1 MRQYG
6 LDKHQAATRCRAPR
20 RKLAMSAGGHKLNLS
35 AGLASV
41 SVALILVALKFWALQ
56 ETGAL
61 SVAASLADSALD
73 LLVSMTGLMAIIYA
87 ARPADDD
94 HRFGHT
100 SAEDLAALGQALL
113 LAGVAV
119 YIGYGALVRLFAAV
133 PPELEN
139 EASGILVMGVS
150 IAITLA
156 LVLWQRRVVKRT
168 GSKVVAADSLHYV
181 ADLIPNI
188 GAMLALAV
196 SSFWAVPQLDS
207 IVAIL
212 AAIILLYGAFRIG
225 GKAFDAL
232 MDRSASP
239 ETMARLAEIIEGW
252 PGLHG
257 YHDLKT
263 RTAGSTLFVQV
274 HIELDGAQSLH
285 QAHDIGKAL
294 KQGILLAYP
303 QADVIIHKDLARD

>member
-1 MRQYG
+1 
-6 LDKHQAATRCRAPR
+6 
-20 RKLAMSAGGHKLNLS
+20 MSAGKDKLNLS
-35 AGLASV
+35 AGVASV
-41 SVALILVALKFWALQ
+41 SVALVLAGLKYWALR

-113 LAGVAV
+113 LAGVAL
-119 YIGYGALVRLFAAV
+119 YIGYGAVARLFAEV
-133 PPELEN
+133 PPPLEN
-139 EASGILVMGVS
+139 ETSGIVVMLVS
-150 IAITLA
+150 IGITLA

-168 GSKVVAADSLHYV
+168 GSKVVAADSLHYM
-181 ADLIPNI
+181 ADLIPNF
-188 GAMLALAV
+188 GAVLALGV
-196 SSFWAVPQLDS
+196 SSYWAFPQLDS

-232 MDRSASP
+232 MDRSASS
-239 ETMARLAEIIEGW
+239 ETMAKLAEIIEAC
-252 PGLHG
+252 PQVFG

-263 RTAGSTLFVQV
+263 RTAGTTLFVQV
-274 HIELDGAQSLH
+274 HIELDEAQSLRA
-285 QAHDIGKAL
+285 AHDIGKAL
-294 KQGILLAYP
+294 KQKIRDAYP
-303 QADVIIHKDLARD
+303 QSDVIIHKDLARGSRDV

>member
-1 MRQYG
+1 
-6 LDKHQAATRCRAPR
+6 
-20 RKLAMSAGGHKLNLS
+20 MSAGGHKLNLS
-35 AGLASV
+35 AGIASV
-41 SVALILVALKFWALQ
+41 VVALLLVGLKMWALQ

-100 SAEDLAALGQALL
+100 SAEDLAALGQAVL

-119 YIGYGALVRLFAAV
+119 YIGYGAVARLFADV
-133 PPELEN
+133 PPQLKN
-139 EASGILVMGVS
+139 ETSGIYVMAIS

-188 GAMLALAV
+188 GAMVALAV
-196 SSFWAVPQLDS
+196 SSYWALPQLDS

-232 MDRSASP
+232 MDRAASP
-239 ETMARLAEIIEGW
+239 ETMVRLGGIIAAH

-285 QAHDIGKAL
+285 AAHDIGKAL
-294 KQGILLAYP
+294 KQEILQAYP
-303 QADVIIHKDLARD
+303 QADVIIHKDLAREKHDT

>member
-1 MRQYG
+1 
-6 LDKHQAATRCRAPR
+6 
-20 RKLAMSAGGHKLNLS
+20 MSGGGHRLNLS

-41 SVALILVALKFWALQ
+41 SVALVLVALKFWALQ

-119 YIGYGALVRLFAAV
+119 YIGYGAMARLFAEV
-133 PPELEN
+133 PPPLKN
-139 EASGILVMGVS
+139 EASGILVMLIS

-188 GAMLALAV
+188 AAVLALAV
-196 SSFWAVPQLDS
+196 SSFWAFPQLDS

-212 AAIILLYGAFRIG
+212 AAIILLLGAFRIG

-239 ETMARLAEIIEGW
+239 ETMLRLGKIIEAH
-252 PGLHG
+252 PGLFG

-274 HIELDGAQSLH
+274 HIELDEKQSLRA
-285 QAHDIGKAL
+285 AHDIGKAL
-294 KQGILLAYP
+294 KREILQAYP
-303 QADVIIHKDLARD
+303 QADVIIHKDLARDTNDT

>member
-1 MRQYG
+1 
-6 LDKHQAATRCRAPR
+6 
-20 RKLAMSAGGHKLNLS
+20 MSAGGHKLNLS

-41 SVALILVALKFWALQ
+41 FVAMVLVALKFWALQ

-73 LLVSMTGLMAIIYA
+73 LAVSMTGLMAIVYA

-100 SAEDLAALGQALL
+100 SAEDLAALGQAVL

-119 YIGYGALVRLFAAV
+119 YIGYGALSRLFAEV
-133 PPELEN
+133 PPKLQN
-139 EASGILVMGVS
+139 ESSGIMVMAIS
-150 IAITLA
+150 IVITLA

-168 GSKVVAADSLHYV
+168 GSRVVAADSLHYV

-196 SSFWAVPQLDS
+196 SSFWAFPQLDS
-207 IVAIL
+207 LIAIL
-212 AAIILLYGAFRIG
+212 AAIILLNGAYRIG
-225 GKAFDAL
+225 GAAFDAL

-239 ETMARLAEIIEGW
+239 ETMQKLSEIIESW
-252 PGLHG
+252 PGLYG

-274 HIELDGAQSLH
+274 HIELDGAQSLRA
-285 QAHDIGKAL
+285 AHDIGKAL
-294 KQGILLAYP
+294 KRGILDAYP
-303 QADVIIHKDLARD
+303 QADVIIHKDLARDWDDS

>member
-1 MRQYG
+1 MNSGTHR
-6 LDKHQAATRCRAPR
+6 
-20 RKLAMSAGGHKLNLS
+20 LNLS

-41 SVALILVALKFWALQ
+41 AVALVLVGLKFWALQ

-94 HRFGHT
+94 HRFGHS

-119 YIGYGALVRLFAAV
+119 YIGYGAMKRLFAEV
-133 PPELEN
+133 PPPLHN
-139 EASGILVMGVS
+139 EASGLVVMGVS

-156 LVLWQRRVVKRT
+156 LVLWQRRVVRRT
-168 GSKVVAADSLHYV
+168 GSRVVAADSLHYL

-188 GAMLALAV
+188 GALLALAV
-196 SSFWAVPQLDS
+196 SSFWAFPQLDS
-207 IVAIL
+207 VVAIL
-212 AAIILLYGAFRIG
+212 AALILLYGAFRIG

-239 ETMARLAEIIEGW
+239 EVMARLAGIIEAH

-274 HIELDGAQSLH
+274 HIELDGAQSLRE
-285 QAHDIGKAL
+285 AHEIGKAL
-294 KQGILLAYP
+294 KRRIVQAYP
-303 QADVIIHKDLARD
+303 KADVIIHKDLARDTDGL

>member
-1 MRQYG
+1 
-6 LDKHQAATRCRAPR
+6 
-20 RKLAMSAGGHKLNLS
+20 MSAGGHRLNLS

-41 SVALILVALKFWALQ
+41 GVALILVALKFWALQ

-119 YIGYGALVRLFAAV
+119 YIGYGAVARLFSEV
-133 PPELEN
+133 PPPLKN
-139 EASGILVMGVS
+139 ESTGILVMLIS

-181 ADLIPNI
+181 ADLIPNL

-196 SSFWAVPQLDS
+196 SSFWAFPQLDS

-232 MDRSASP
+232 MDRSAGP
-239 ETMARLAEIIEGW
+239 ETMARLGEIIEAH
-252 PGLHG
+252 PGLYG
-257 YHDLKT
+257 FHDLKT

-274 HIELDGAQSLH
+274 HIELDEKQSLRT
-285 QAHDIGKAL
+285 AHDIGKAL
-294 KQGILLAYP
+294 KQEILRTYP
-303 QADVIIHKDLARD
+303 QADVIIHKDLARESDDT

>member
-1 MRQYG
+1 V
-6 LDKHQAATRCRAPR
+6 
-20 RKLAMSAGGHKLNLS
+20 SVGGHKLNLS

-41 SVALILVALKFWALQ
+41 GVALVLVGLKFWAVQ

-100 SAEDLAALGQALL
+100 SAEDLAALGQAVL

-119 YIGYGALVRLFAAV
+119 FIGYGAGQRLFTDV
-133 PPELEN
+133 PPPLEN
-139 EASGILVMGVS
+139 ETSGIMVMLVS

-156 LVLWQRRVVKRT
+156 LVAWQRRVVRRT

-188 GAMLALAV
+188 GAVMALAV
-196 SSFWAVPQLDS
+196 SSFWAIPQLDS
-207 IVAIL
+207 VVAIL

-225 GKAFDAL
+225 GRAFDAL

-239 ETMARLAEIIEGW
+239 ETMANLAEIIEAS
-252 PGLHG
+252 PQVFG

-263 RTAGSTLFVQV
+263 RTAGTTLFVQV
-274 HIELDGAQSLH
+274 HIELDEAQSLRA
-285 QAHDIGKAL
+285 AHDIGKAL
-294 KQGILLAYP
+294 KRKIRDAYP
-303 QADVIIHKDLARD
+303 LADVIIHKDLARKIA

>member
-1 MRQYG
+1 
-6 LDKHQAATRCRAPR
+6 
-20 RKLAMSAGGHKLNLS
+20 MSAGRHKLNLS

-41 SVALILVALKFWALQ
+41 GVALVLVGLKFWALQ

-100 SAEDLAALGQALL
+100 SAEDLAALGQAVL
-113 LAGVAV
+113 LAGVALF
-119 YIGYGALVRLFAAV
+119 IGYGAVQRLFAEV
-133 PPELEN
+133 PPPLQN
-139 EASGILVMGVS
+139 ETSGIMVMLVS

-188 GAMLALAV
+188 GAVLALAV
-196 SSFWAVPQLDS
+196 SSFWAVPQFDS
-207 IVAIL
+207 VVAIL
-212 AAIILLYGAFRIG
+212 AAIILLLGAFRIG
-225 GKAFDAL
+225 GRAFDAL

-239 ETMARLAEIIEGW
+239 ETMANLAEIIEGS
-252 PGLHG
+252 PKVFG

-263 RTAGSTLFVQV
+263 RTAGTTLFVQV
-274 HIELDGAQSLH
+274 HIELDEAQSLRA
-285 QAHDIGKAL
+285 AHDIGKAL
-294 KQGILLAYP
+294 KRKIRDAYP
-303 QADVIIHKDLARD
+303 QADVIIHQDLAREINDI

>member
-1 MRQYG
+1 
-6 LDKHQAATRCRAPR
+6 
-20 RKLAMSAGGHKLNLS
+20 MSAGGHKLNLS

-41 SVALILVALKFWALQ
+41 GVALVLVGLKFWALQ
-56 ETGAL
+56 ETNAL

-73 LLVSMTGLMAIIYA
+73 FLMSMTGLMAIIYA

-119 YIGYGALVRLFAAV
+119 YIGYGAIQRLFAEV
-133 PPELEN
+133 PPPLAN
-139 EASGILVMGVS
+139 ETSGIAVMLAS

-168 GSKVVAADSLHYV
+168 GSKVVAADNLHYI

-188 GAMLALAV
+188 GAVLALAV
-196 SSFWAVPQLDS
+196 SSYWAYSHLDS
-207 IVAIL
+207 VVAVL

-239 ETMARLAEIIEGW
+239 EIMANLAEIIEGF
-252 PGLHG
+252 PQIFGF
-257 YHDLKT
+257 HDLKT
-263 RTAGSTLFVQV
+263 RTAGTTLFVQV
-274 HIELDGAQSLH
+274 HIELDEAQSLRA
-285 QAHDIGKAL
+285 AHDIGKAL
-294 KQGILLAYP
+294 KRTIREAYP
-303 QADVIIHKDLARD
+303 RADVIIHKDLARENNGI

>member
-1 MRQYG
+1 
-6 LDKHQAATRCRAPR
+6 
-20 RKLAMSAGGHKLNLS
+20 MSAGGHKLNLS

-41 SVALILVALKFWALQ
+41 LVALLLVALKFWALQ

-73 LLVSMTGLMAIIYA
+73 LAVSMTGLMAIVYA

-100 SAEDLAALGQALL
+100 SAEDLAALGQAVL

-119 YIGYGALVRLFAAV
+119 YIGYGALSRLFAEV
-133 PPELEN
+133 PPKLQN
-139 EASGILVMGVS
+139 ESSGIMVMAIS
-150 IAITLA
+150 IVITLA

-168 GSKVVAADSLHYV
+168 GSRVVAADSLHYV

-196 SSFWAVPQLDS
+196 SSFWAFPQLDS
-207 IVAIL
+207 LIAIL
-212 AAIILLYGAFRIG
+212 AAIILLNGAYRIG
-225 GKAFDAL
+225 GAAFDAL

-239 ETMARLAEIIEGW
+239 ETMQKLSEIIESW
-252 PGLHG
+252 PGLYG

-274 HIELDGAQSLH
+274 HIELDGAQSLRA
-285 QAHDIGKAL
+285 AHDIGKAL
-294 KQGILLAYP
+294 KRGILDAYP
-303 QADVIIHKDLARD
+303 QADVIIHKDLARDWDDS

>member
-1 MRQYG
+1 M
-6 LDKHQAATRCRAPR
+6 
-20 RKLAMSAGGHKLNLS
+20 AMSGAHPAPKHRLNLS

-41 SVALILVALKFWALQ
+41 SVALMLVGLKFWALQ
-56 ETGAL
+56 ATGAL

-73 LLVSMTGLMAIIYA
+73 LLVSLSGLMAIIYA

-100 SAEDLAALGQALL
+100 SAEDLAALGQAVL
-113 LAGVAV
+113 LAGVAL
-119 YIGYGALVRLFAAV
+119 YIGYGAVVRLFAKV
-133 PPELEN
+133 PPPLEN
-139 EASGILVMGVS
+139 ESTGIIVMLVS
-150 IAITLA
+150 IAVTMA

-196 SSFWAVPQLDS
+196 SSFLDFPQLDS
-207 IVAIL
+207 IIAIVA
-212 AAIILLYGAFRIG
+212 AVILLHGAFRIG
-225 GKAFDAL
+225 GAAFDAL

-239 ETMARLAEIIEGW
+239 ETMQRLAEIIEDW
-252 PGLHG
+252 PGLYG

-274 HIELDGAQSLH
+274 HIELDGAQSLQ

-294 KQGILLAYP
+294 KRGILEAYP
-303 QADVIIHKDLARD
+303 QADVIIHKDLARDGNGI

>member
-1 MRQYG
+1 
-6 LDKHQAATRCRAPR
+6 
-20 RKLAMSAGGHKLNLS
+20 MSAGGHKLNLS
-35 AGLASV
+35 AGMASV
-41 SVALILVALKFWALQ
+41 MVALVLVALKFWALQ

-100 SAEDLAALGQALL
+100 SAEDLAALGQAVL

-119 YIGYGALVRLFAAV
+119 YIGSGAVMRLFAEV
-133 PPELEN
+133 PPPLKN
-139 EASGILVMGVS
+139 ESSGIMVMAVS

-188 GAMLALAV
+188 GAMLALGV
-196 SSFWAVPQLDS
+196 SSFWAFPQLDS
-207 IVAIL
+207 LIAIL
-212 AAIILLYGAFRIG
+212 AAVILLNGAFRIG
-225 GKAFDAL
+225 GRAFDAL

-239 ETMARLAEIIEGW
+239 ETMQRLAGIIAAH

-285 QAHDIGKAL
+285 AAHDIGKAL
-294 KQGILLAYP
+294 KRGILQAYP
-303 QADVIIHKDLARD
+303 QADVIIHKDLARIQNDI

>member
-1 MRQYG
+1 
-6 LDKHQAATRCRAPR
+6 
-20 RKLAMSAGGHKLNLS
+20 MSAGGHKLNLS

-41 SVALILVALKFWALQ
+41 GVALVLVALKFWALQ
-56 ETGAL
+56 ETSAL

-100 SAEDLAALGQALL
+100 SSEDLAALGQALL

-119 YIGYGALVRLFAAV
+119 FISYGAIRRLFAEV
-133 PPELEN
+133 PPPLAN
-139 EASGILVMGVS
+139 ETSGIVVMLVS

-188 GAMLALAV
+188 GAVLALGA
-196 SSFWAVPQLDS
+196 SSFLAFPQLDS
-207 IVAIL
+207 LVAIL
-212 AAIILLYGAFRIG
+212 AAIILLFGAFRIG

-232 MDRSASP
+232 MDRSANP
-239 ETMARLAEIIEGW
+239 ETMAKLAEIIEAC
-252 PGLHG
+252 PQVFG

-263 RTAGSTLFVQV
+263 RTAGATLFVQV
-274 HIELDGAQSLH
+274 HIELDEAQSLRA
-285 QAHDIGKAL
+285 AHDIGKAL
-294 KQGILLAYP
+294 KKKIRQAYP
-303 QADVIIHKDLARD
+303 QADVIIHKDLARGNHDL